1 VVLPRRHPVI
11 GKWNNVI
18 ESDGTHVEN
27 AIVARLS
34 KNWQRRAAV
43 KKGDPALE
51 EFFDPL
57 RSDYPLA
64 MTPFALHPDCPDA
77 ESDAMRKALFL
88 GALAFHRHTMVI
100 EQMIVEPT
108 FSKVIHGSALGQ
120 GGAEFERAVLQVA
133 VDEQYHT
140 LMHFNAAD
148 VMRQGRPWG
157 FTGAELPLPGL
168 IGRHQA
174 RRERQPGQRE
184 RDLVDLAFTTVVEI
198 SIDAYLTLVARDR
211 EIQPINSSTA
221 AMHLRDEVCH
231 ASVSDELAKHV
242 FVGLGPTEQR
252 FFMQEMFYATEQ
264 FSIQDFTIWQRIVD
278 LAQMHDG
285 SRLLAESQEIPQARH
300 LVRDNSGVHKL
311 WAELNELAGQQYELP
326 V

>member
-1 VVLPRRHPVI
+1 M
-11 GKWNNVI
+11 I

-34 KNWQRRAAV
+34 RNWQKRATV
-43 KKGDPALE
+43 KRGDPALE
-51 EFFDPL
+51 EFFDPHRL
-57 RSDYPLA
+57 DYSPA
-64 MTPFALHPDCPDA
+64 MTPFALHPECPDI
-77 ESDAMRKALFL
+77 ESEAMRKALFL

-108 FSKVIHGSALGQ
+108 FSKVLHGSTLGE
-120 GGAEFERAVLQVA
+120 GSPEFARAVLQVA

-148 VMRQGRPWG
+148 VLRQGRPWG

-168 IGRHQA
+168 IEQHRA
-174 RRERQPGQRE
+174 RRELQSGERQ
-184 RDLVDLAFTTVVEI
+184 RDLVDLAFTTVVEV

-221 AMHLRDEVCH
+221 AMHLRDEICH
-231 ASVSDELAKHV
+231 ASISDELAKHV
-242 FVGLGPTEQR
+242 FVGLGPSEQD
-252 FFMQEMFYATEQ
+252 FFMREMFYATEQ
-264 FSIQDFTIWQRIVD
+264 FSIQDFTTWQKIVD
-278 LAQMHDG
+278 LAGLHDG

-311 WAELNELAGQQYELP
+311 WTELNELAGQRYELP